1 MKKKS
6 NIISLVLFTFILLT
20 ALTFNSCSDDDSPD
34 YKSVRTDT
42 YTIYPVYTYGSVIV
56 GSDNYSYRSI
66 DNHWVSGGASFYVFV
81 SQNGIL
87 KDLGI
92 ISSKEDRIKTED
104 QKKPIHVKVP
114 IPEDIDVNQ
123 KYNVFF
129 INGTE
134 AQLTAN
140 RIACD
145 VELNRDRYVPK
156 FYKSEGGKNQTAQ
169 SFNLSVSEGLYV
181 INNSKK
187 SIKVKMLGYDV
198 QNKWYAYKGTISIN
212 PDGNISTNVTN
223 IVNELET
230 DKQTVKP
237 EESGWFLSSY
247 VPTGAKIKDARLIM
261 EIDGKVVKTPPA
273 SSEATIEC
281 GKYYVLIAKWDGENL
296 EWN

>member
-6 NIISLVLFTFILLT
+6 NIISLVLFTFISLT

-42 YTIYPVYTYGSVIV
+42 YTINPNFTYGSVII
-56 GSDNYSYRSI
+56 GTGYNYTLSD
-66 DNHWVSGGASFYVFV
+66 HWGDKGPSFYVFV

-87 KDLGI
+87 KDLGKI
-92 ISSKEDRIKTED
+92 RSKEDYIKTED
-104 QKKPIHVKVP
+104 RKKPIHVKVP
-114 IPEDIDVNQ
+114 IPEDIDVNK

-140 RIACD
+140 RITCD
-145 VELNRDRYVPK
+145 MELIKDKLIPG
-156 FYKSEGGKNQTAQ
+156 FYKSEGGNNQTAQ
-169 SFNLSVSEGLYV
+169 SLYLSAGEVVYI
-181 INNSKK
+181 INK
-187 SIKVKMLGYDV
+187 SNKTIKVKMLGYDV
-198 QNKWYAYKGTISIN
+198 QNKWYSNQGTISID
-212 PDGNISTNVTN
+212 PDGNIATNVLT
-223 IVNELET
+223 VGD
-230 DKQTVKP
+230 DKESDSKTVKSD
-237 EESGWFLSSY
+237 EKATFLRAY